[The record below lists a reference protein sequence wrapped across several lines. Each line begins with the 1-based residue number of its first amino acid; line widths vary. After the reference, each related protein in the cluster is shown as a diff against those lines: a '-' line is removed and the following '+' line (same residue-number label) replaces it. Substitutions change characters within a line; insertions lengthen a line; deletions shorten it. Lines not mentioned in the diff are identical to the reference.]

1 MYCRW
6 VFIKIDQIEHLYVPY
21 VPDQTPSKPGLS
33 LDSWVL
39 TGLRRIDLLCKLV
52 APLFVSL
59 LTSVASYPFTVAFL
73 GFFGLG
79 TMVFEFICECCR
91 VRFDWLPSQFH
102 PCQQPLLSSGI
113 DVVYRRLPALE
124 RAQAAK
130 DLLRQQA
137 NEEAHQHSEDANADS
152 STWKI
157 PTLRTFLRR
166 SVRVLKTSFHD
177 WRDFAKSSVFL
188 SSVSISLLYLT
199 VLS

>member
-79 TMVFEFICECCR
+79 TMMFEFICECCR
-91 VRFDWLPSQFH
+91 VRFDWLPRDRCCLSKT
-102 PCQQPLLSSGI
+102 PSSGKSPGGQRP
-113 DVVYRRLPALE
+113 VEAAGQRRSP
-124 RAQAAK
+124 
-130 DLLRQQA
+130 
-137 NEEAHQHSEDANADS
+137 
-152 STWKI
+152 
-157 PTLRTFLRR
+157 PTLRGRECRLVDLENPHPSHVAATICPRAQD
-166 SVRVLKTSFHD
+166 V
-177 WRDFAKSSVFL
+177 
-188 SSVSISLLYLT
+188 IS
-199 VLS
+199 